1 MSRDQISLSLKNIS
15 ALHAKFWKDQ
25 KTMQESEPSKS
36 EDDNRG
42 DPGKMKK
49 TIDELLQKV
58 VKSKW
63 KNHGATRPFSDD
75 VVASWMTIEVSGRYL
90 LFKCLRSFVKLI

>member
-1 MSRDQISLSLKNIS
+1 MKN
-15 ALHAKFWKDQ
+15 
-25 KTMQESEPSKS
+25 
-36 EDDNRG
+36 
-42 DPGKMKK
+42 

-75 VVASWMTIEVSGRYL
+75 VVASWMTIEVSGGYL

>member
-1 MSRDQISLSLKNIS
+1 
-15 ALHAKFWKDQ
+15 
-25 KTMQESEPSKS
+25 MQESEPSKS

-75 VVASWMTIEVSGRYL
+75 VVTYWMTIEVSGRYL
-90 LFKCLRSFVKLI
+90 STVSAFAKFCKIDMIHSLFFS